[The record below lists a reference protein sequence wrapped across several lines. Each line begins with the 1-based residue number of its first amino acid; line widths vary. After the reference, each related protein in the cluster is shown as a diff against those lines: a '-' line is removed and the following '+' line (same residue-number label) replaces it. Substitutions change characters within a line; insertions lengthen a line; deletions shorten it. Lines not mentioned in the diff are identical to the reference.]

1 MQRAPQ
7 GSRDRALTTR
17 LDISIGPVQGFVVQS
32 RRTRDLWGS
41 SYLLSFLSA
50 HALHGACQAGG
61 KVIQPSVESDELYQW
76 VSGSGQGRPPS
87 IGTIPNHFAVR
98 VDGDAKVVANA
109 AVQHFDAAW
118 MRVCDA
124 VWHSVESACAL
135 GNGTAEIWQRQ
146 VDTFWEVVWTAGPVG
161 DHGRLLARRKQWRT
175 HRPTDEP
182 GDKCTVMHDYQELSG
197 YVRARTSARQDGFW
211 RDLRSRI
218 GVLDLRDNE
227 RLCAMALVKRLF
239 PRFSEKALGW
249 KVDASHWPSTV
260 YVGAVPWLAS
270 VTEAVPEPAMDYAVG
285 VLKNVS
291 HARSEHP
298 GFTGVDASHSG
309 DFAYLDANFFH
320 VNTDHWPWPDEADDD
335 SRRQLANQLH
345 SIYSA
350 EAEDQRELGPPS
362 MFYAL
367 LLADGDRLGR
377 LLERVNV
384 QKVSDSLATFTRAVP
399 KIVESHQGVTIYAGG
414 DDVLAMLPLPG
425 ALACAEELSNA
436 YRNAFRQTAA
446 EDEATLSAATVF
458 AHIRLPMRT
467 VLQEARH
474 LLDDVAKDGNGRD
487 SLAVGVLKRSG
498 LHCQWVTTWRRP
510 SGTKTSAVELL
521 EGLIRELTGETDSRQ
536 ADLSSSV
543 IYRLRETLG
552 ALCGWDRWQP
562 GHWDAVPSGLDLQ
575 PFVRA
580 EIRHSLEVGKKD
592 DASGRADKLA
602 DKVYT
607 LLHSSRNSVA
617 KVAIDNQA
625 GVDALLLARF
635 LTDPIERE
643 AN

>member
-1 MQRAPQ
+1 M
-7 GSRDRALTTR
+7 TVR

-76 VSGSGQGRPPS
+76 VRGSGQGRPPS

-109 AVQHFDAAW
+109 TVQRFDAAW

-124 VWHSVESACAL
+124 VWHSVGGACAL

-146 VDTFWEVVWTAGPVG
+146 IDTFWEVVWTAGPIG
-161 DHGRLLARRKQWRT
+161 DHGGLLARRKQWRT

-197 YVRARTSARQDGFW
+197 HIRARSSARQDQFW
-211 RDLRSRI
+211 RSLRSGA

-227 RLCAMALVKRLF
+227 RLCAIALVKRLF
-239 PRFSEKALGW
+239 PRFSKSALGW
-249 KVDASHWPSTV
+249 EVNADHWPSTV
-260 YVGAVPWLAS
+260 YIGAVPWLAR
-270 VTEAVPEPAMDYAVG
+270 VVEAVPEPAKNYAAK
-285 VLKNVS
+285 VLKNS
-291 HARSEHP
+291 RNACSEDP

-309 DFAYLDANFFH
+309 AFAYLDANFFH
-320 VNTDHWPWPDEADDD
+320 ANTDHWPWPDEAADNAR
-335 SRRQLANQLH
+335 SQLTDQLRG
-345 SIYSA
+345 IYSA
-350 EAEDQRELGPPS
+350 EADEQRELGPPS
-362 MFYAL
+362 TFYAL
-367 LLADGDRLGR
+367 LLADGDRLGQ
-377 LLERVNV
+377 LLRQVDV
-384 QKVSDSLATFTRAVP
+384 QTVSSSLAKFTSAVP
-399 KIVESHQGVTIYAGG
+399 KIVKSHQGVTIYAGG

-425 ALACAEELSNA
+425 ALACAEELSNV
-436 YRNAFRQTAA
+436 YRSAFRETAA

-498 LHCQWVTTWRRP
+498 VHCQWVTTWRRP
-510 SGTKTSAVELL
+510 SGTKISAVELL
-521 EGLIRELTGETDSRQ
+521 MSLIGELGGRTDSGQ
-536 ADLSSSV
+536 ANLSSSV

-562 GHWDAVPSGLDLQ
+562 GHWDAVPGGLDLQ
-575 PFVRA
+575 PFIRA
-580 EIRHSLEVGKKD
+580 EILHSLQVGKKD
-592 DASGRADKLA
+592 GAADLT
-602 DKVYT
+602 DELTGKVYA
-607 LLHSSRNSVA
+607 LLNSSRNSIA
-617 KVAIDNQA
+617 KEAANNQT
-625 GVDALLLARF
+625 GVDALLLAKF
-635 LTDPIERE
+635 LADPAERE
-643 AN
+643 VD